1 MGGVCGA
8 CDTHIAAHAGPVVPR
23 AYSHRLHLVAD
34 LLVAVGMGVS
44 YKHASERA
52 RAAAGRA
59 PLVGNGT
66 GQLAAE
72 WVDVWAPVILA
83 ALGETAQP
91 ETLLLDSTDFL
102 WANPRTGRRQR
113 EFAIIVACG
122 HTVAGARRVWGV
134 RASPTAQADDYLE
147 FLADLHLPGP
157 PASIVTDNDVAIQAA
172 VGRMWPASSGPAPYM
187 YLCEHH
193 LRERAKVALARD
205 NADAPLGRWMGRLDT
220 AFRRSEGWDE
230 FADACGELRGANAWV
245 RANGARISA
254 QVAARDSLPAH
265 HSTAAVDA
273 AVRQLR
279 GMFED
284 RSFALRNALR
294 TNLSLG
300 LAVLHLNNV
309 DDPGTYH
316 RILREHAEQAGGQP
330 PAPQRRNR
338 DHRDPTDSTRTDSLR
353 RP

>member
-8 CDTHIAAHAGPVVPR
+8 CDTHIATHAGPVVPR
-23 AYSHRLHLVAD
+23 TYSHRLHLVAD

-52 RAAAGRA
+52 RVTAGRA
-59 PLVGNGT
+59 PLVGNGA

-72 WVDVWAPVILA
+72 WVDVWAPVVLA
-83 ALGETAQP
+83 AQAETAQP

-102 WANPRTGRRQR
+102 WANPLTGRRQR
-113 EFAIIVACG
+113 EIVIMVACG
-122 HTVAGARRVWGV
+122 YTAAGAQRVWGV
-134 RASPTAQADDYLE
+134 RASPTAHADDYLA

-172 VGRMWPASSGPAPYM
+172 VGRMWPAISGPAPYL

-193 LRERAKVALARD
+193 LRGRAMVALARD
-205 NADAPLGRWMGRLDT
+205 CADVPLGPWMERLDT
-220 AFRRSEGWDE
+220 AFRRPEGWEE
-230 FADACGELRGANAWV
+230 FADACGELRVTHAWV

-254 QVAARDSLPAH
+254 QVAARDRLPAH

-279 GMFED
+279 SMFED
-284 RSFALRNALR
+284 RSFALRNARR
-294 TNLSLG
+294 TNLLLG
-300 LAVLHLNNV
+300 LAALHLNNV
-309 DDPGTYH
+309 DDPETYH
-316 RILREHAEQAGGQP
+316 RILREHAEEAGGQP
-330 PAPQRRNR
+330 PAPQRGNR